1 MNQLIKNTTLI
12 ILIVLTIS
20 CQENKEFEKLTEN
33 VNIKSDQLEFYD
45 KENNNNKNRNK
56 ITKNLAKA
64 LNNVDFRN
72 YIHEE
77 VKKEIDGDY
86 NFYLRKLFE
95 DSKKE
100 NFQFKEEVEAILL
113 LSKNNSNKE
122 LAEIEM
128 NDPNLTISI
137 PINFEKWNP
146 ETEIPNV
153 YYLPNKF
160 DEKELKFLKGYDNQG
175 KKIKID
181 ANDPPQ
187 GPVVVLRKSES
198 VPDNFDYKGQKTNDA
213 LRNEISSRST
223 IDGSALEPIE
233 GPIKE
238 PILLDPIECEY
249 ESVPGKIESGSATR
263 SGNYLQLNWTA
274 ASNAVSYRIYKYSDY
289 TASYS
294 LIGTTESTYFNY
306 SPSINDAVSYY
317 KIEAYNCKGISFIG
331 ISTDHCLPEIPMATA
346 VSPKPTG
353 IEVQWNKVDNASGY
367 HLDYWADGEANRRRK
382 TINSGNTLNGTI
394 TGYSSGQHINIY
406 LSAFNQCGRLQS
418 SKLIGTYYSKRST
431 DKYFTIDHIKY
442 QNKVEPWYL
451 GKLDWRVRLVLQ
463 TENNPESGTY
473 NQQFEF
479 KTTNYNDWG
488 FGDNNNTVTADVN
501 KKLLRWDAEDDGY
514 ICVFGIIEVDYLG
527 GEGNS
532 ELKLDAKVKLT
543 GTKDTKWGNAEGTV
557 DAGWSGV
564 INFRNIE
571 DEVWDPHYMYHWQDP
586 EKTYTFSER
595 NHSKGEI
602 DVKFT
607 ESY

>member
-20 CQENKEFEKLTEN
+20 CQENKEFDKFTEN
-33 VNIKSDQLEFYD
+33 VNIKSNQFEYYN
-45 KENNNNKNRNK
+45 KEDNNNKNRNK
-56 ITKNLAKA
+56 ITKNLAEA
-64 LNNVDFRN
+64 LNNGDFRN
-72 YIHEE
+72 YLYEE
-77 VKKEIDGDY
+77 AQKQIDGDF
-86 NFYLRKLFE
+86 NVYLRKIFE
-95 DSKKE
+95 DYKNE
-100 NFQFKEEVEAILL
+100 NFQFKEEVESILL
-113 LSKNNSNKE
+113 ISKKNPNKD
-122 LAEIEM
+122 LAQIEKD
-128 NDPNLTISI
+128 DPNLTISI
-137 PINFEKWNP
+137 PINFDKWNP
-146 ETEIPNV
+146 DTQIPNV

-187 GPVVVLRKSES
+187 DPVIVLRKSES
-198 VPDNFDYKGQKTNDA
+198 VPDDFDYKGQKTNDA
-213 LRNEISSRST
+213 LRTEISSRSIT
-223 IDGSALEPIE
+223 
-233 GPIKE
+233 KE

-249 ESVPGKIESGSATR
+249 ESVPGKIESGSATL

-294 LIGTTESTYFNY
+294 FIGNTESTYFNY

-346 VSPKPTG
+346 VTPKPTG

-382 TINSGNTLNGTI
+382 TINSGNTLSGTI
-394 TGYSSGQHINIY
+394 TGYSSGQHINIK
-406 LSAFNQCGRLQS
+406 LSAFNQCGRLES
-418 SKLIGTYYSKRST
+418 SKLIGTYYSKRSS
-431 DKYFTIDHIKY
+431 DKFFTLDHIKY
-442 QNKVEPWYL
+442 KNKVEPWYL
-451 GKLDWRVRLVLQ
+451 GDLDWRIHLVLQ
-463 TENNPESGTY
+463 SENNPDTRTY
-473 NQQFEF
+473 DEQFEF

-488 FGDNNNTVTADVN
+488 FGDNNDIVTAEVN
-501 KKLLRWDAEDDGY
+501 KKFFQWKAEDDGY
-514 ICVFGIIEVDYLG
+514 ICVFGIVEYDYKAS
-527 GEGNS
+527 EGNS
-532 ELKLDAKVKLT
+532 ELNLAAKVKLT
-543 GTKDTKWGNAEGTV
+543 GTKDTKWGSAEGTV
-557 DAGWSGV
+557 TADWAGTIKFS
-564 INFRNIE
+564 NIE
-571 DEVWDPHYMYHWQDP
+571 DEVWDPNYMYHWEDP